1 MKRLIIISLVTLF
14 VVALGVVE
22 SVYSTSLFEN
32 LESKLAVI
40 DKCLDD
46 DKENISSDDVVK
58 KVDELINEWDEVRN
72 VVITFSNHAIVRSL
86 EEKLYALQSSI
97 KTNEYVNA
105 KEYAT
110 LARALS
116 RDLVDETYI
125 TIGNLF

>member
-22 SVYSTSLFEN
+22 SVYSTNLFEN
-32 LESKLAVI
+32 LENQLTVI

-58 KVDELINEWDEVRN
+58 KVDELINEWDGVRN
-72 VVITFSNHAIVRSL
+72 VVITFSNHGIVRSL

>member
-1 MKRLIIISLVTLF
+1 MKRLIIISLVALF

-22 SVYSTSLFEN
+22 SVYSTNLFEN
-32 LESKLAVI
+32 LENQLMVI

-46 DKENISSDDVVK
+46 DKENIDAESIVK
-58 KVDELINEWDEVRN
+58 KVDELINEWDGVRN
-72 VVITFSNHAIVRSL
+72 VVITFSNHGIVRSL

>member
-32 LESKLAVI
+32 LESKLTVI
-40 DKCLDD
+40 DKSLDD

-58 KVDELINEWDEVRN
+58 KVDELINEWDGVRN